1 MTENIVYWGS
11 SNFSDESKENFEC
24 GTIST
29 DKELI
34 SFLRET
40 LFPEVTGKSVPYY
53 KHNFAVAIANLNN
66 LIHECKKAHADLFEA
81 AFEPWADYDTNF
93 EERWIYRTTDSGV
106 TVSFLRGFID
116 FFSQFDEALDVIDSI
131 IEEYWDED
139 ELPEEVAALQTLFE
153 EYKRTYESFFD
164 GISGLFDELEQMA
177 SYDASEEAC
186 RKIVNDYGMEAID
199 EALDY
204 YAEKAMNEAAAE
216 YEELIVDA
224 EESVKDSLAH
234 LMEMIAYFEK
244 LRDKLF
250 LLLEIN
256 SKIDNTH
263 VC

>member
-1 MTENIVYWGS
+1 MTNDDISCFLY
-11 SNFSDESKENFEC
+11 FSVIPSKKSRCFWL
-24 GTIST
+24 TSLSHIS
-29 DKELI
+29 K
-34 SFLRET
+34 
-40 LFPEVTGKSVPYY
+40 
-53 KHNFAVAIANLNN
+53 
-66 LIHECKKAHADLFEA
+66 
-81 AFEPWADYDTNF
+81 
-93 EERWIYRTTDSGV
+93 
-106 TVSFLRGFID
+106 
-116 FFSQFDEALDVIDSI
+116 
-131 IEEYWDED
+131 
-139 ELPEEVAALQTLFE
+139 
-153 EYKRTYESFFD
+153 
-164 GISGLFDELEQMA
+164 MA